1 MSSYSQLYA
10 EHVATLQQRT
20 REILTREKLA
30 GLAIHAGQCLR
41 VFLDDQDYPFKVNP
55 HFKAWLP
62 VVDNPH
68 CWLLVDGVNKPRL
81 FYYRPVDFWHKVPD
95 LPNAFWCEQMEIHY
109 LTRPEQIA
117 DFLPTVRDEWA
128 YVGGH
133 LEVSQLL
140 GFGHFNPE
148 AVLNALHYQR
158 AWKTGY
164 ELECLREANRI
175 GARGHLA
182 ARDAFLAGASEF
194 EINLAYMNAVGQGAN
209 DAPYS
214 NIVAINEHAAV
225 LHYTHLSHQR
235 IADIERHSFLID
247 AGVDVHGYASDIT
260 RTWAWRRGLFADL
273 ICALEVQQQ
282 AIIGEMRSGMR
293 YTDLHL
299 RMHQRLASVLVD
311 AELVDM
317 SPDDMV
323 SSGVTAVFFPH
334 GLGHLL
340 GLQVHDVGG
349 FMQDDRGTHLAPP
362 EAHPFLRC
370 TRVMEPEQVFTI
382 EPGLYFIDSLLGTLQ
397 EGEHARRINWELVDA
412 LRPCGGIR
420 IEDNVVL
427 HADGVENLTR
437 QAGL

>member
-1 MSSYSQLYA
+1 
-10 EHVATLQQRT
+10 
-20 REILTREKLA
+20 
-30 GLAIHAGQCLR
+30 
-41 VFLDDQDYPFKVNP
+41 
-55 HFKAWLP
+55 

-182 ARDAFLAGASEF
+182 AREAFLAGASEF

-273 ICALEVQQQ
+273 VSALEVQQQ

-382 EPGLYFIDSLLGTLQ
+382 EPGLYFIDSLLSTLQ

>member
-182 ARDAFLAGASEF
+182 AREAFLAGASEF

-235 IADIERHSFLID
+235 IPETERHSFLID

-273 ICALEVQQQ
+273 VSALEVQQQ